1 MSNLYEKR
9 GVSASKSEV
18 HKAIKKLDKGLF
30 PNAFCKVMPDVVA
43 GDEKY
48 CNVMHADTAGTKT
61 SLAYMYWKETG
72 DLSVWKGVVQDAIV
86 MNVDDMACVGC
97 IDNILLSSTVGR
109 NKHLIPAEV
118 LSTIINASGEFIESM
133 RPYGIN
139 MHLTG
144 GETADV
150 GDIVRTAD
158 IGFTTF
164 CRIPRESVV
173 DIKIQPGDVIVG
185 FASDGQAAWE
195 TEYNGGMGSNG
206 LTSARHDVLSKK
218 YAKLYPES
226 FDPNTD
232 AEFIY
237 AGSKELTEKI
247 QIGNI
252 ETTIGKLILSP
263 TRTYMPLIKAILDS
277 HKEAIN
283 GLIHNSGGGHSKVI
297 KFIHDCKIVKD
308 NLPEAPPLF
317 KLIREESGAGIKEM
331 YEVFNMG
338 IRLEAYTDAAT
349 AEQLISISRSMGIE
363 ARVIGKVESSDRA
376 EVVIRHNGEEWTYS
390 H

>member
-18 HKAIKKLDKGLF
+18 HQAIKKLDKGLF
-30 PNAFCKVMPDVVA
+30 PNAFCKVMPDIVA
-43 GDEKY
+43 GDEAY

-61 SLAYMYWKETG
+61 SLAYLYWKETG

-97 IDNILLSSTVGR
+97 VDNILLSSTVGR

-118 LSTIINASGEFIESM
+118 LSEIINASGEFIDSM
-133 RPYGIN
+133 KPYGIN

-164 CRIPRESVV
+164 CRIPRSSVV
-173 DIKIQPGDVIVG
+173 DIKIKPGDVIVG
-185 FASDGQAAWE
+185 FASDGQAEWE
-195 TEYNGGMGSNG
+195 SEYNGGMGSNG

-218 YAKLYPES
+218 YANLYPES
-226 FDPNTD
+226 YDPNTD

-237 AGSKELTEKI
+237 AGSKDLTEKI
-247 QIGNI
+247 QIDNI

-263 TRTYMPLIKAILDS
+263 TRTYMPLIKKILDG

-297 KFIHDCKIVKD
+297 KFINECRIVKD

-349 AEQLISISRSMGIE
+349 AEQLISISRSMGIV
-363 ARVIGKVESSDRA
+363 ARVIGKVESSDKA
-376 EVVIRHNGEEWTYS
+376 EVVIRHNGEEWSYS